1 MIKRKNKA
9 ILCAIASI
17 ALINTSLP
25 YSVNAMSNENS
36 TIIQTRDITNMKVY
50 NTSSLNIRKGPGT
63 KYAKI
68 GTVYNN
74 NVLEVIEISNGW
86 AKINYKNGIGYCS
99 AKYLK
104 TVSSSTKKEMVV
116 KVNDLNVRSGAGAKY
131 NKLGSLNKGTKVTV
145 ISTLSNGWVKIEYK
159 NGYGY
164 ISNVK
169 GAYLEAVSSSNPSVP
184 GAPSTPDVPST
195 PETTVTKYSANEA
208 INLRKTESWKGEV
221 ITVIKKGVT
230 FDVVSIDNGWAKANY
245 NGKTGFVPASHIT
258 KVDLNSPSVPDSNP
272 STPDTTPSTKKEMI
286 VKVNDL
292 SVRSG
297 AGVKYNKLGSL
308 NKGTKVTVISTLSNG
323 WVKIEYKNGYGYI
336 SNVKGAYLEEVIENN
351 QEKIAKV
358 IAMIDALPAKIE
370 LIHEQQVINVTN
382 AFNNLSI
389 DEQNKI
395 PFPQRASLES
405 AKATISLL
413 KKEIDDKEIVANLIQ
428 RIEELKN
435 KKINLQDHETEIKEI
450 RTKYDALGYT
460 RRDEVTNYEEFL
472 RIELD
477 LTHIYEDII
486 HLESLIKELPSVIE
500 NSYGAKVEQAKKEF
514 NLLTD
519 KNQVGV
525 KSELVEKLKDAI
537 IQADRLKE
545 EIVNSNQEVK
555 TLVVDI
561 EQLSIIED
569 ITIDDK
575 DQVFGLM
582 TRYRSLPD
590 NVKFAVDITTVEEAF
605 DKIEGIMAEEVVE
618 LIDNL
623 PSIDNLELTDEALLE
638 EARNKYREISSKNNK
653 LVTNIDIL
661 TNLEIKMLELQ
672 QKEQVII
679 EIVNK
684 IKNLDNDVTFDNLD
698 EITEK
703 VNEIEA
709 LINNSVD
716 EMNQEEKEKFYD
728 SIINIE
734 KLDEIITQIEIL
746 NRVSHITTI
755 DEIIELI
762 NNIPDDVINIELRH
776 RNNLKD
782 IRNAI
787 TKIGAENQISPE
799 LMTKVENAEKEIKRL
814 EEDIN
819 QVISAI
825 HRLPEI
831 DEITLDDEEQI
842 LEAKALYD
850 SKDDRVTHFVNN
862 SSFISKLEDALIKIN
877 DLKNLK

>member
-1 MIKRKNKA
+1 
-9 ILCAIASI
+9 
-17 ALINTSLP
+17 
-25 YSVNAMSNENS
+25 
-36 TIIQTRDITNMKVY
+36 
-50 NTSSLNIRKGPGT
+50 
-63 KYAKI
+63 
-68 GTVYNN
+68 
-74 NVLEVIEISNGW
+74 
-86 AKINYKNGIGYCS
+86 
-99 AKYLK
+99 
-104 TVSSSTKKEMVV
+104 
-116 KVNDLNVRSGAGAKY
+116 
-131 NKLGSLNKGTKVTV
+131 
-145 ISTLSNGWVKIEYK
+145 
-159 NGYGY
+159 
-164 ISNVK
+164 
-169 GAYLEAVSSSNPSVP
+169 
-184 GAPSTPDVPST
+184 
-195 PETTVTKYSANEA
+195 
-208 INLRKTESWKGEV
+208 
-221 ITVIKKGVT
+221 
-230 FDVVSIDNGWAKANY
+230 
-245 NGKTGFVPASHIT
+245 
-258 KVDLNSPSVPDSNP
+258 
-272 STPDTTPSTKKEMI
+272 PSTKKEMI

-308 NKGTKVTVISTLSNG
+308 NKGTKVTVISTLSHG

-336 SNVKGAYLEEVIENN
+336 ANVNGAYLEEVIENN

-395 PFPQRASLES
+395 PFPHRASLES